1 MNCPTCGEVVPVGTR
16 FCANCGAEVVG
27 EDDLPPAPEMGTVV
41 DTLPIPYLVVTAGR
55 SRGQTFDLR
64 GEVRLGRDRS
74 NAIVLSD
81 GKVSRHH
88 LRLDPIRNTYILS
101 DLGSANGTF
110 VNGVRVTQ
118 PVRLRDGDLINLG
131 DTQIV
136 FYTGAPGLL
145 ADHRPPPGDHVP
157 APPSPPPAAS
167 PAPSNSMPTPAGV
180 PMGLVWLRGPV
191 HLGGSAGN
199 RGPGCRRFHGPW
211 WIGRGVTLKRWPH
224 PAASLP

>member
-1 MNCPTCGEVVPVGTR
+1 MNCLTCGEVVPVGTR

-27 EDDLPPAPEMGTVV
+27 EDDLPPAPEVGTVV
-41 DTLPIPYLVVTAGR
+41 NVGPVPYLVVTAGR
-55 SRGQTFDLR
+55 GRGQTFDLS

-74 NAIVLSD
+74 NAIVISD

-88 LRLDPIRNTYILS
+88 FRLDPIRGTYILS

-136 FYTGAPGLL
+136 FYTGVAGRL
-145 ADHRPPPGDHVP
+145 ADRHPSPEELAPAP
-157 APPSPPPAAS
+157 APPPPVAS
-167 PAPSNSMPTPAGV
+167 PAPGSFMPTPAGMPPWAWFGCAALFILV
-180 PMGLVWLRGPV
+180 VLLVIVALVAGVFIGHGGL
-191 HLGGSAGN
+191 
-199 RGPGCRRFHGPW
+199 
-211 WIGRGVTLKRWPH
+211 GVM
-224 PAASLP
+224 

>member
-41 DTLPIPYLVVTAGR
+41 DVGPVPYLVVTAGR
-55 SRGQTFDLR
+55 GRGQTFDLR
-64 GEVRLGRDRS
+64 GEVRLGRDRA

-88 LRLDPIRNTYILS
+88 FRLDPIRGTYILA
-101 DLGSANGTF
+101 DLGSAKGTF

-136 FYTGAPGLL
+136 FYTGAGGRL
-145 ADHRPPPGDHVP
+145 ADRQP
-157 APPSPPPAAS
+157 APEERAPAPAPAPSPLVAS
-167 PAPSNSMPTPAGV
+167 PAPASFAPAPAGTPPWIWLGCAALFILV
-180 PMGLVWLRGPV
+180 VLLVVVALLTGVFIGHGGL
-191 HLGGSAGN
+191 
-199 RGPGCRRFHGPW
+199 
-211 WIGRGVTLKRWPH
+211 GVM
-224 PAASLP
+224 

>member
-16 FCANCGAEVVG
+16 FCANCGAEVVS

-41 DTLPIPYLVVTAGR
+41 DVGPIPYLVVTAGR
-55 SRGQTFDLR
+55 GRGQTFDLR

-88 LRLDPIRNTYILS
+88 FRLDPIRNTYILS

-118 PVRLRDGDLINLG
+118 PVRLHDGDLIGLG

-136 FYTGAPGLL
+136 FYTGAAGRL
-145 ADHRPPPGDHVP
+145 ADHRLSQEEHPPVP
-157 APPSPPPAAS
+157 PPPSPAIS
-167 PAPSNSMPTPAGV
+167 PAPGSFTPTAAGMPPWVWFGCAALFILVILVVIIALLAGV
-180 PMGLVWLRGPV
+180 FIGHGGLSVM
-191 HLGGSAGN
+191 
-199 RGPGCRRFHGPW
+199 
-211 WIGRGVTLKRWPH
+211 
-224 PAASLP
+224 

>member
-27 EDDLPPAPEMGTVV
+27 ENDLPPAPEVGTVV
-41 DTLPIPYLVVTAGR
+41 DMGPVPYLVVTAGR
-55 SRGQTFDLR
+55 GRGQTFDLR

-88 LRLDPIRNTYILS
+88 IRLDPIRGTYILS

-118 PVRLRDGDLINLG
+118 PVRLREGDLINLG
-131 DTQIV
+131 DTQMV
-136 FYTGAPGLL
+136 FYTGAAGGRL
-145 ADHRPPPGDHVP
+145 ADRSPAPEERAP
-157 APPSPPPAAS
+157 APPPPSPVSSS
-167 PAPSNSMPTPAGV
+167 PAPGSFVTAPAGMPPWV
-180 PMGLVWLRGPV
+180 WFGCAALFVLVILLVIVALLAGVFIGHGGL
-191 HLGGSAGN
+191 
-199 RGPGCRRFHGPW
+199 
-211 WIGRGVTLKRWPH
+211 GVM
-224 PAASLP
+224 

>member
-27 EDDLPPAPEMGTVV
+27 ENDLPPAPEVGTVV
-41 DTLPIPYLVVTAGR
+41 DVGPIPYLVVTAGR
-55 SRGQTFDLR
+55 ARGQTFDLR

-88 LRLDPIRNTYILS
+88 FRLDPIRGTYILS

-136 FYTGAPGLL
+136 FYTGAAGRV
-145 ADHRPPPGDHVP
+145 ADRHPSPEERAPAPLPPPP
-157 APPSPPPAAS
+157 TAS
-167 PAPSNSMPTPAGV
+167 PVPSSFTLTPAGMPPWV
-180 PMGLVWLRGPV
+180 WFGCAALFVLVLLLVIVALIAGVFIGHGGLGLM
-191 HLGGSAGN
+191 
-199 RGPGCRRFHGPW
+199 
-211 WIGRGVTLKRWPH
+211 
-224 PAASLP
+224 

>member
-27 EDDLPPAPEMGTVV
+27 ENDLPPTPEVGTVV
-41 DTLPIPYLVVTAGR
+41 DVGPVPYLVVTAGR
-55 SRGQTFDLR
+55 GRGQTFDLR

-74 NAIVLSD
+74 NAIVISD

-88 LRLDPIRNTYILS
+88 FRLDPIRGTYILS

-118 PVRLRDGDLINLG
+118 PVRLHDGDLINLG

-136 FYTGAPGLL
+136 FYTGAAGRL
-145 ADHRPPPGDHVP
+145 ADRHPLPEERAP
-157 APPSPPPAAS
+157 APPPPPPVVS
-167 PAPSNSMPTPAGV
+167 PAPGSFTLTPAGMPPWV
-180 PMGLVWLRGPV
+180 WFGCAALFVLVVLLVIVALVAGVFIGHGGLGML
-191 HLGGSAGN
+191 
-199 RGPGCRRFHGPW
+199 
-211 WIGRGVTLKRWPH
+211 
-224 PAASLP
+224 

>member
-27 EDDLPPAPEMGTVV
+27 ENDLPPAPEMGTVV
-41 DTLPIPYLVVTAGR
+41 DVGPIPYLVVTAGHA
-55 SRGQTFDLR
+55 RGQTFDLR

-88 LRLDPIRNTYILS
+88 FRLDPIRGTYILS

-136 FYTGAPGLL
+136 FYTGAAGRV
-145 ADHRPPPGDHVP
+145 ADRPPSPEVRAP
-157 APPSPPPAAS
+157 APPSPPPAVSPPPAS
-167 PAPSNSMPTPAGV
+167 FTLTPAGMPPWV
-180 PMGLVWLRGPV
+180 WFGCAALFVLVVLLVIVALLAGVFIGHGGL
-191 HLGGSAGN
+191 
-199 RGPGCRRFHGPW
+199 
-211 WIGRGVTLKRWPH
+211 GVM
-224 PAASLP
+224 

>member
-41 DTLPIPYLVVTAGR
+41 DMGPVPYLVVTAGR
-55 SRGQTFDLR
+55 GRGQTFDLR

-74 NAIVLSD
+74 NAIVISD

-88 LRLDPIRNTYILS
+88 VRLDPIRGTYILS

-131 DTQIV
+131 DTQMV
-136 FYTGAPGLL
+136 FYTGAAGRLP
-145 ADHRPPPGDHVP
+145 DRPPSAEERAP
-157 APPSPPPAAS
+157 APPPPSPVSSS
-167 PAPSNSMPTPAGV
+167 PAPGSFVPTPAGMPPWV
-180 PMGLVWLRGPV
+180 WFGCAALFVLVILLVIVALVAGVFIGHGGL
-191 HLGGSAGN
+191 
-199 RGPGCRRFHGPW
+199 
-211 WIGRGVTLKRWPH
+211 GVM
-224 PAASLP
+224 

>member
-16 FCANCGAEVVG
+16 FCAKCGAEVVG

-41 DTLPIPYLVVTAGR
+41 DMGPVPYLVVTAGHG
-55 SRGQTFDLR
+55 RGQTFDLR
-64 GEVRLGRDRS
+64 GEVRLGRDRA

-88 LRLDPIRNTYILS
+88 IRLDPIRGTYILS

-131 DTQIV
+131 DTQMV
-136 FYTGAPGLL
+136 FYTGAAGRLPTRSPAQEERAPAPL
-145 ADHRPPPGDHVP
+145 PPSPSPLSGPPAMGSLVP
-157 APPSPPPAAS
+157 APANTPPWVWLGCAALFVLVVLLVIV
-167 PAPSNSMPTPAGV
+167 ALLAGV
-180 PMGLVWLRGPV
+180 FIGHGGLGML
-191 HLGGSAGN
+191 
-199 RGPGCRRFHGPW
+199 
-211 WIGRGVTLKRWPH
+211 
-224 PAASLP
+224 

>member
-41 DTLPIPYLVVTAGR
+41 DAGPIPYLVVTAGR
-55 SRGQTFDLR
+55 GRGQTFDLR

-88 LRLDPIRNTYILS
+88 IRLDPIRGTYILS

-131 DTQIV
+131 DMQIV
-136 FYTGAPGLL
+136 FYTGAAGRLR
-145 ADHRPPPGDHVP
+145 DRPP
-157 APPSPPPAAS
+157 APEERA
-167 PAPSNSMPTPAGV
+167 PAPSFPSPAIPSAPGSFTSTPAGMPPWV
-180 PMGLVWLRGPV
+180 WFGCAALFILVVLLVIVALVAGVFIGHGGLGMM
-191 HLGGSAGN
+191 
-199 RGPGCRRFHGPW
+199 
-211 WIGRGVTLKRWPH
+211 
-224 PAASLP
+224 